1 MCFTMSG
8 ALVSASPRDAVLQQD
23 ERHTMR
29 IIPAIALAI
38 VAGLG
43 TSPARAAD
51 PEACKTVRFSDV
63 GWTDI
68 TATTA
73 ATSLVLKGLGYTP
86 KTEVLS
92 VPVTYTSMKNKNI
105 DVFLGNWMPTMEA
118 DRKPYIED
126 KSVDIVGVNLE
137 GAKYTLAVPVYTY
150 EAGLKTFGDIAKFQ
164 KQLSG
169 KIYGIEPGNDGNRLI
184 LDMIKADKFGVKGFQ
199 LVESSEQGMLAQVER
214 ATKRKEPIVFL
225 GWEPHPMNTK
235 YKIKYLEGGDD
246 IFGPNLGGATIYT
259 NTRAGYSA
267 ECPNVGKLLSNLKFT
282 LTMENEIMGSILFD
296 KEEADKAAAKWL
308 KANPKVLDGWL
319 AGVKTAEDKDGL
331 PAVKAS
337 LGLK

>member
-1 MCFTMSG
+1 MRKSI
-8 ALVSASPRDAVLQQD
+8 SAAV
-23 ERHTMR
+23 
-29 IIPAIALAI
+29 IIA
-38 VAGLG
+38 AGLATHFTA
-43 TSPARAAD
+43 TSAQAAD
-51 PEACKTVRFSDV
+51 AAACKTVRFADV

-86 KTEVLS
+86 KTQVLS
-92 VPVTYTSMKNKNI
+92 VPVTYTSMKNKDI

-126 KSVDIVGVNLE
+126 KSVEIVGVNLE

-150 EAGLKTFGDIAKFQ
+150 DAGLKTFADITKFQ
-164 KQLSG
+164 KQLSS

-184 LDMIKADKFGVKGFQ
+184 LDMIKDDKFGVKKFQ

-235 YKIKYLEGGDD
+235 YAIKYLEGGDD

-259 NTRAGYSA
+259 NTRAGYST
-267 ECPNVGKLLSNLKFT
+267 ECPNVGALLKNLKFT
-282 LTMENEIMGSILFD
+282 LDMENQIMGSILFD
-296 KEEADKAAAKWL
+296 KEDADKAAAKWL
-308 KANPKVLDGWL
+308 KANPKMVEGWL
-319 AGVKTAEDKDGL
+319 AGVKTLDDKDGL

-337 LGLK
+337 LGIK